1 MERELTLGE
10 RRVGVNFDPS
20 EDWMVTVIKNQSA
33 ALIDILEEI
42 KNGFEQIDGE
52 KIRQI
57 SMAQTDIES
66 GCMHGVKSI
75 FI

>member
-10 RRVGVNFDPS
+10 RRVGITHDPS
-20 EDWMVTVIKNQSA
+20 EDRMVTIIKNQSA

-42 KNGFEQIDGE
+42 KNGFEKIDGE

-57 SMAQTDIES
+57 SMAQTDIEN
-66 GCMHGVKSI
+66 GCTHGVKSI